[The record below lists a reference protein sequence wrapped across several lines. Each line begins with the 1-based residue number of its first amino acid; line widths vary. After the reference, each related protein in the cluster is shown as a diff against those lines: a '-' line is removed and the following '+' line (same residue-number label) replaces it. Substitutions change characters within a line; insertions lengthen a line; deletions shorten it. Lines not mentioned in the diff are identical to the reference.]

1 MGILDKFNE
10 MMERQ
15 RQKKL
20 EQRVKEVESVYD
32 STRTEEE
39 GINEASRKVIELM
52 KEDPELGVRILET
65 IQESQKLP
73 NKVVVEA
80 IKQIPETEQIGDP
93 EKTIIETVEKL
104 PLETEEIT
112 DIIKESKVSIPVA
125 KEITKQIPNEQ
136 VRKEEKDR
144 LEQIEKEASQK
155 EQREREK
162 EILKDLREKYVTC
175 DKIEG
180 TQLTSQLSEIR
191 KKMETTKVKD
201 AISQVL
207 ARKAAIE
214 WKQLG
219 TTRLPSMYKVITPQE
234 MIEIDFPDLVE
245 QEYEDIKDKKQ
256 YAITKEYEFDKK
268 NLQKLIL
275 KEMAK
280 QIAEVYKEYG
290 IIEIPQTIVDKKF
303 DEEVENYF
311 AEKIMKY
318 GEDINNEE
326 MVINKIKGINNYELE
341 DLIGMIEKLPEAEKS
356 ECLKDFKKQIVERK
370 QNAKENNQDEKESN
384 SNKENIEKKENRD
397 DEYIH

>member
-1 MGILDKFNE
+1 MIKMSVWEKIQGVINE
-10 MMERQ
+10 RK
-15 RQKKL
+15 QKKIK
-20 EQRVKEVESVYD
+20 QSVEEMESIYKD
-32 STRTEEE
+32 TETKEE
-39 GINEASRKVIELM
+39 GISEITGKVVERINSNPELTWKYLELIQKSEILPTEIVVKVIKQILETDQI
-52 KEDPELGVRILET
+52 EDPEGT
-65 IQESQKLP
+65 I
-73 NKVVVEA
+73 VEA
-80 IKQIPETEQIGDP
+80 
-93 EKTIIETVEKL
+93 VEKL
-104 PLETEEIT
+104 PLGSNQIT
-112 DIIKESKVSIPVA
+112 DIIKETNVSIPAA
-125 KEITKQIPNEQ
+125 KEMAKQIPNEQ

-144 LEQIEKEASQK
+144 LEQIEKEESEKEQK
-155 EQREREK
+155 EREQ
-162 EILKDLREKYVTC
+162 EILRDLREKYATC

-326 MVINKIKGINNYELE
+326 MVRNKIKGINNYELE

-370 QNAKENNQDEKESN
+370 QKNNQDEKESN
-384 SNKENIEKKENRD
+384 SNKEKIEKKENRD